1 MGKKRDRRDAA
12 PFAPELEL
20 KLRVAPEA
28 LPRLRRSRMLHRMLG
43 GARSRER
50 LIATYFDTPGE
61 RLRKMGV
68 SLRLREE
75 NGALVQTVKRK
86 RRNGGAALA
95 RDEYETPLAD
105 AAEWPKPAPDRKA
118 DAVIRKAHARG
129 KLRPQFVIDVRRSA
143 GEIRCDNGARI
154 ELALD
159 LGAIR
164 AMGSDA
170 GAPFAEI
177 ELELLEGDAGAL
189 FEAARPLAA
198 FYPLR
203 PAVDSK
209 AEYARR
215 AVRSAPAAP
224 RKAGQLDLRAAP
236 NIRGAFAALLDSVSR
251 LFIGNVEAVA
261 EARNPE
267 GVHQMR
273 IALRRLRAAWPVFRR
288 FEDDPQMSALIAEA
302 KSFGSMLGRARD
314 CDVFEQETLAKMRR
328 AAAGDADLD
337 ALSGLLAVRRE
348 RAWRAILDEIDRGRA
363 ARLSIDLGAAAARW
377 AARARDPGLAQGPN
391 LKVFAARALKRASR
405 RAKRH
410 GRDLIALSPPERHAL
425 RIDLKKLRYGVDL
438 FGSLFRPKSV
448 SPYRARLRRLQ
459 DDLGAM
465 NDAAV
470 AIAFADALRG
480 AAADGDPARAASL
493 ARAAGLVA
501 GWRLCETDGLLPHAQ
516 ACWKELRAAPRFWAA
531 K

>member
-12 PFAPELEL
+12 PFAPEIEL

-50 LIATYFDTPGE
+50 LIATYFDTPDE

-95 RDEYETPLAD
+95 RDEFEAPIAD

-118 DAVIRKAHARG
+118 DAAIRKAHKRG
-129 KLRPQFVIDVRRSA
+129 ELQPQFVIDVRRRA
-143 GEIRCDNGARI
+143 GEIRCEDGARI
-154 ELALD
+154 ELAVD
-159 LGAIR
+159 QGVIGEIER
-164 AMGSDA
+164 DA

-203 PAVDSK
+203 PAIDSK
-209 AEYARR
+209 AEFARR
-215 AVRSAPAAP
+215 FVRGALAAP
-224 RKAGQLDLRAAP
+224 RKAGRLDLGEAS
-236 NIRGAFAALLDSVSR
+236 NIRGAFAALLNSVSR
-251 LFIGNVEAVA
+251 QFIGNVDAVA
-261 EARNPE
+261 EARDPE

-273 IALRRLRAAWPVFRR
+273 VALRRLRAAWPVFRR
-288 FEDDPQMSALIAEA
+288 FEEDPQTSVLVAES
-302 KSFGSMLGRARD
+302 KSFQTMLGQARD

-328 AAAGDADLD
+328 AAACDDDLNV
-337 ALSGLLAVRRE
+337 LSGLLVARRE
-348 RAWRAILDEIDRGRA
+348 RAWRTVLDEIDRGRA
-363 ARLSIDLGAAAARW
+363 ARLATELGAAAARW
-377 AARARDPGLAQGPN
+377 RARAGDPGLAQGPQ
-391 LKVFAARALKRASR
+391 LKGFAARALRRAWR
-405 RAKRH
+405 RAKGH
-410 GRDLIALSPPERHAL
+410 GPDLIALSPAERHAL

-438 FGSLFRPKSV
+438 FGSLFRPKTV

-470 AIAFADALRG
+470 AISFAEELRRE
-480 AAADGDPARAASL
+480 AAGGDPARAASL

-501 GWRLCETDGLLPHAQ
+501 GWRLREVDGLLPHAQ
-516 ACWKELRAAPRFWAA
+516 ACWKDLRAAPRFWAE